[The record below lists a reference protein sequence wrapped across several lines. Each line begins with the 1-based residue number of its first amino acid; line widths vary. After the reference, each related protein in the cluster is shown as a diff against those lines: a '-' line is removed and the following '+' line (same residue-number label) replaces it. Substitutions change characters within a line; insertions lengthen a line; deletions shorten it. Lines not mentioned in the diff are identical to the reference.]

1 MDLYDFPN
9 AIIVKIA
16 APMGEIREALCQ
28 NTNMDDASMSAFDW
42 NDLRFFLAVARA
54 GRLTVA
60 ARQLE
65 ADHTTVSRR
74 ISALEHALKTK
85 LFERRPQGYSLTE
98 EGERLLSKAET
109 MESQALAVASEIGG
123 SDLALS
129 GHRAG
134 RRTRRVRHL
143 LPRAAN
149 SGRWPSGIP
158 DLTLQLVALPPHL
171 LAVEARGR
179 YRHHAGTADR
189 RRAWCRASSPITG
202 SGSMRRRIIS
212 TVTARS
218 ATPSDLAGK
227 TLVTYVP
234 DLLYSP
240 VLDYFSSF
248 EKHTSRRYECA
259 SVVAQVEAVRAGAGL
274 GVLHDYALRSF
285 PELRV
290 VLPEI
295 SFLRTYWLVTHSDD
309 RALRRV
315 EEVQSFTWRG

>member
-1 MDLYDFPN
+1 
-9 AIIVKIA
+9 V
-16 APMGEIREALCQ
+16 
-28 NTNMDDASMSAFDW
+28 SAFDW

-74 ISALEHALKTK
+74 ISALEHALRTK

-129 GHRAG
+129 G
-134 RRTRRVRHL
+134 TVRVGAPDGFGTYFLARELGALAERH
-143 LPRAAN
+143 P
-149 SGRWPSGIP
+149 G
-158 DLTLQLVALPPHL
+158 LTLQLVALPRTFSL
-171 LAVEARGR
+171 TKREADIAITLEQPTEGR
-179 YRHHAGTADR
+179 LVSRKLTDYRLRLYASQDYLDR
-189 RRAWCRASSPITG
+189 HGPIG
-202 SGSMRRRIIS
+202 D
-212 TVTARS
+212 
-218 ATPSDLAGK
+218 PSDLAGK

-290 VLPEI
+290 VLPDI

-315 EEVQSFTWRG
+315 EEVQSFIVARVKANRGLFF

>member
-1 MDLYDFPN
+1 MNGFNWD
-9 AIIVKIA
+9 
-16 APMGEIREALCQ
+16 
-28 NTNMDDASMSAFDW
+28 
-42 NDLRFFLAVARA
+42 DLRFFLAVART
-54 GRLTVA
+54 GRLTAA

-74 ISALEHALKTK
+74 ISALEAALKAK
-85 LFERRPQGYSLTE
+85 LFERSPQGYTLTE
-98 EGERLLSKAET
+98 QGERLLRHAET
-109 MESQALAVASEIGG
+109 METQALAVSSALGG
-123 SDLALS
+123 ADLALS
-129 GHRAG
+129 G
-134 RRTRRVRHL
+134 TVRMGA
-143 LPRAAN
+143 PD
-149 SGRWPSGIP
+149 GIGTYFLAP
-158 DLTLQLVALPPHL
+158 ELGALAERHPGLTLQLVALPRTFSL
-171 LAVEARGR
+171 TKREADIAITLEQPTEGR
-179 YRHHAGTADR
+179 LVSRKLTDYRLRLYASQDYLDR
-189 RRAWCRASSPITG
+189 HGPIG
-202 SGSMRRRIIS
+202 D
-212 TVTARS
+212 A
-218 ATPSDLAGK
+218 SDLAGK

-315 EEVQSFTWRG
+315 EGVQSFIVARVKAERGRF

>member
-1 MDLYDFPN
+1 
-9 AIIVKIA
+9 V
-16 APMGEIREALCQ
+16 
-28 NTNMDDASMSAFDW
+28 SAFDW
-42 NDLRFFLAVARA
+42 NDLRFFLAVART

-129 GHRAG
+129 G
-134 RRTRRVRHL
+134 TVRVGAPDGFGTYFLARELGALAERH
-143 LPRAAN
+143 P
-149 SGRWPSGIP
+149 G
-158 DLTLQLVALPPHL
+158 LTLQLVALPRTFSL
-171 LAVEARGR
+171 TKREADIAITLEQPTEGR
-179 YRHHAGTADR
+179 LVSRKLTDYRLRLYASQDYLDR
-189 RRAWCRASSPITG
+189 HGPI
-202 SGSMRRRIIS
+202 RD
-212 TVTARS
+212 A
-218 ATPSDLAGK
+218 SDLAGK

-315 EEVQSFTWRG
+315 EEVQSFIVARVKANRGLFH

>member
-1 MDLYDFPN
+1 
-9 AIIVKIA
+9 
-16 APMGEIREALCQ
+16 
-28 NTNMDDASMSAFDW
+28 MSAFDW

-129 GHRAG
+129 G
-134 RRTRRVRHL
+134 TVRVGAPDGFGTYFLARELGALAERH
-143 LPRAAN
+143 P
-149 SGRWPSGIP
+149 G
-158 DLTLQLVALPPHL
+158 LTLQLVALPRTFSLTKREADIAITLEQPTEGRL
-171 LAVEARGR
+171 VSRKLTDYRLRLYASDDYLA
-179 YRHHAGTADR
+179 RHG
-189 RRAWCRASSPITG
+189 PIG
-202 SGSMRRRIIS
+202 E
-212 TVTARS
+212 
-218 ATPSDLAGK
+218 PSDLAGK

-248 EKHTSRRYECA
+248 EKNTSRRYECA

-295 SFLRTYWLVTHSDD
+295 SFMRTYWLVTHSDD
-309 RALRRV
+309 RSLRRV
-315 EEVQSFTWRG
+315 EEVHSFILNRVKAHRGLFF